1 MLQSGAVS
9 RPSIARST
17 FATRLAALANLGA
30 LAVLS
35 TGCSAAEL
43 PKKGPLGYLPT
54 AITSAQPEWIPF
66 TVRAGT
72 ACEHDKRERHL
83 VELRQLTSGG
93 KNSGARFSPDGRS
106 MVFQSTRE
114 GVVGAQVYVMAL
126 GSGDTTRV
134 SKGEGRA
141 TGGSFAF
148 PQGERIL
155 YASTSGGEAATA
167 AKRSQESL
175 LPLEDTALFTSKLDG
190 TERRLLLGGKAYDAD
205 AAVASD
211 GSRLVFTSTR
221 DGDLELYTARLD
233 GSDVRRIT
241 FAPGYDGGA
250 TFSPDVTKLTWQAGR
265 PVDKSLDEYRELL
278 GKHLVHRTGLEIAV
292 GGASGQNPRF
302 VTKNG
307 KSNVAPAFLPDSRRV
322 IFASDLDSVAS
333 PDAPPSLA
341 LYVVDPDGPLT
352 ASGTPV
358 AARVTFQEGSDGS
371 PAFSPDGKY
380 LVFSS
385 SRLAKAPGETNLFIA
400 RWVD

>member
-9 RPSIARST
+9 RPSIAWST
-17 FATRLAALANLGA
+17 LATRLAALATLGA

-35 TGCSAAEL
+35 TGCGAAEL
-43 PKKGPLGYLPT
+43 PKKEPLGYLPT

-83 VELRQLTSGG
+83 VDLRQLTSGG
-93 KNSGARFSPDGRS
+93 KNNGARFSPDGRS
-106 MVFQSTRE
+106 IVFQSTRD
-114 GVVGAQVYVMAL
+114 GTGGAQVDVMAL

-141 TGGSFAF
+141 TGSSYLF
-148 PQGERIL
+148 PQGGRIA
-155 YASTSGGEAATA
+155 YAWTQGAGAATTA
-167 AKRSQESL
+167 EGSQARALS
-175 LPLEDTALFTSKLDG
+175 LEDTALFTSKLDG
-190 TERRLLLGGKAYDAD
+190 AERRLLLGGKSFDAEPT
-205 AAVASD
+205 VASD
-211 GSRLVFTSTR
+211 GSRVVFTSTR

-250 TFSPDVTKLTWQAGR
+250 RFSPDVTKLTWQAGR
-265 PVDKSLDEYRELL
+265 PTDKALDEYRELL
-278 GKHLVHRTGLEIAV
+278 GKRLVRRTGLEIAV

-307 KSNVAPAFLPDSRRV
+307 KSNVTPAFLPDSRRV
-322 IFASDLDSVAS
+322 IFASDVDSVAA
-333 PDAPPSLA
+333 PDAPPTIA
-341 LYVVDPDGPLT
+341 LYVVDPEGPLT
-352 ASGTPV
+352 ASGTP
-358 AARVTFQEGSDGS
+358 AAERVTFQDGSDGS

-380 LVFSS
+380 VVFAS
-385 SRLAKAPGETNLFIA
+385 SRLAKTAGETNLFIA